1 MNLCDYITE
10 QRGDITVHHPSIH
23 PRWTHTVSL
32 AAGALVILL
41 AAVGCV
47 ASPGATPAATA
58 PFIGATATPP
68 APGVTPPA
76 TVDATATN
84 TWQSTSPDG
93 QWIAEGSMRGP
104 YLEGEQEKYHTSLT
118 VRSRDGQV
126 TWPVVDQVSNYGLG
140 YTIPVPFTWS
150 ADGQR
155 LYVTNQPVPDG
166 CALFVNGSDLLRV
179 DLAAGAVTQLV
190 PPVASSL
197 ALSPD
202 ETQLAYVGWGAGPE
216 LVVQPLAGGDS
227 VRVPLAA
234 EGDAAQAGNITWSP
248 DGQSVLVTVA
258 FNPCLEGQWTQSIVR
273 VDLAP
278 VLQTI
283 LVDRDARRPD
293 TVSWTDPARAQLRD
307 AAGQNWWLNVAT
319 GEVSPVQ

>member
-1 MNLCDYITE
+1 MYCKSTYS
-10 QRGDITVHHPSIH
+10 RWSRTVA
-23 PRWTHTVSL
+23 L
-32 AAGALVILL
+32 AAGAVVVLL

-47 ASPGATPAATA
+47 ALPTPTPVATA

-68 APGVTPPA
+68 P

-93 QWIAEGSMRGP
+93 QWTAEGSMRGP
-104 YLEGEQEKYHTSLT
+104 FLEGEQEKYQTSLT

-140 YTIPVPFTWS
+140 YTIPVPFSWS
-150 ADGQR
+150 ADGQS
-155 LYVTNQPVPDG
+155 LYITHEPVPDG

-179 DLAAGAVTQLV
+179 DLATGAVTQLA
-190 PPVASSL
+190 PPVGSSL

-202 ETQLAYVGWGAGPE
+202 ETQLAYVGWGRDTE
-216 LVVQPLAGGDS
+216 LVVQPLHGGES
-227 VRVPLAA
+227 VRVPLAT
-234 EGDAAQAGNITWSP
+234 EGDAVQAGNIIWSP
-248 DGQSVLVTVA
+248 DGQSVLVTIA

-278 VLQTI
+278 VLQTT
-283 LVDRDARRPD
+283 LLDRDARRPD
-293 TVSWTDPARAQLRD
+293 TVSWNDATRAQLRD
-307 AAGQNWWLNVAT
+307 GAGHDWWLNVTT